1 MSNRYNVEVFDSN
14 KKMVDYIQLFGNND
28 YIEELH
34 EFASKC
40 GFDVDADDCYFRGT
54 LDGNQLSELYKVVD
68 KVCID
73 VNNESPLTI
82 DVADLYK
89 RYSINFS
96 RSLGECLI
104 GIVDGQYRVLQSA
117 MLLMFMWRLNAIE
130 CWSPNSISVKDG
142 YEVVFS
148 WQ

>member
-40 GFDVDADDCYFRGT
+40 GFDVDADDYCFRGT

-89 RYSINFS
+89 RHNANFS

-104 GIVDGQYRVLQSA
+104 GIVDGKYRVLESA
-117 MLLMFMWRLNAIE
+117 MLLLFMWKSNIIE
-130 CWSPNSISVKDG
+130 CWSPNSIRVRDG

>member
-14 KKMVDYIQLFGNND
+14 KKLVDYIQLFGNND

-40 GFDVDADDCYFRGT
+40 GFDVDADDYCFSGT

-73 VNNESPLTI
+73 VNNDSPLII
-82 DVADLYK
+82 DAKYLYE

-104 GIVDGQYRVLQSA
+104 GVVDGQYRVLQSA

-130 CWSPNSISVKDG
+130 CWSPISIRVRDG

>member
-40 GFDVDADDCYFRGT
+40 GFDVDADDYCFRGT

-73 VNNESPLTI
+73 VNNKSPLTI
-82 DVADLYK
+82 DATDLYE

-104 GIVDGQYRVLQSA
+104 RIVDGQYRVLQSA
-117 MLLMFMWRLNAIE
+117 MLLLFMWKLRCIE
-130 CWSPNSISVKDG
+130 CWSPNSIRVRDG

>member
-40 GFDVDADDCYFRGT
+40 GFDVDADDYCFRGT

-89 RYSINFS
+89 RYSNNFS

-104 GIVDGQYRVLQSA
+104 GIIDGQYRVLQSA
-117 MLLMFMWRLNAIE
+117 MLFLFIWKLKCIE
-130 CWSPNSISVKDG
+130 YCSPGSISVKDG

>member
-14 KKMVDYIQLFGNND
+14 KKLVDYIQLFGNND

-40 GFDVDADDCYFRGT
+40 GFDVDADDCYFSGT

-73 VNNESPLTI
+73 VNNESPLII
-82 DVADLYK
+82 DAKYLYE
-89 RYSINFS
+89 RYGINFS
-96 RSLGECLI
+96 MSLGECLI
-104 GIVDGQYRVLQSA
+104 EVVDGQYRVLQSA
-117 MLLMFMWRLNAIE
+117 MLLMFMWRLNVIE
-130 CWSPNSISVKDG
+130 CWSRISIRVKKR

-148 WQ
+148 